1 MEEKKNSNE
10 EPSLPASLPRGE
22 RGNGN
27 FGNLRVALLH
37 DFLLYP
43 GGAERVLKVLSEMF
57 PKAPIFTLLHD
68 QEKMG
73 EMFAGKDIRPSYL
86 QKFPKFLKKHY
97 QWLILFFPVVPET
110 FDLREYDLV
119 ISSSGAWMKG
129 IVTKMSTTHIAY
141 LHSPMRFVW
150 DYNERYF
157 QEKGKSPS
165 LLKRFVLNY
174 LRMWDRLS
182 ADRPDFLIANSVY
195 TQKRI
200 AKYYRRDSV
209 VIYPPVD
216 MEHGTWNTQ
225 QKIQDTCLP
234 AYRTGGPDRQARYN
248 NQRNLDEELSLR
260 GCNHPKQSRVI
271 LNPGSP
277 RIFEYKNSR
286 DDSRDI
292 EAKSYKLGDYFLVV
306 SRLSP
311 YKKVDVVVEA
321 FNKLGL
327 PLVVIGQGEQEKYLK
342 SIAKDNVQILGWKDD
357 ATTEQYYKNAKAF
370 VFPAEDDFGMTAVEA
385 MNFGVPVIA
394 FRKGGVL
401 ETVQEGVTGEFFDA
415 QTPEVLADGVRRFLD
430 NEKNYDKEIIK
441 KRGSEF
447 SRERFVDD
455 MRKFIDDV
463 LKK

>member
-1 MEEKKNSNE
+1 MEEKKDKK
-10 EPSLPASLPRGE
+10 LK
-22 RGNGN
+22 
-27 FGNLRVALLH
+27 VALLH

-43 GGAERVLKVLSEMF
+43 GGAERVLKVLSGMF
-57 PKAPIFTLLHD
+57 PEAPIYTLLYN
-68 QEKMG
+68 QENMG

-86 QKFPKFLKKHY
+86 QRFPKFLKKHY
-97 QWLILFFPVVPET
+97 QWLAPFFPVVPET

-165 LLKRFVLNY
+165 IFKRFFLSY
-174 LRMWDRLS
+174 LRIWDRL
-182 ADRPDFLIANSVY
+182 AGDRPDFLIANSIY

-200 AKYYRRDSV
+200 EKYYRRQST
-209 VIYPPVD
+209 VIYPPVSS
-216 MEHGTWNTQ
+216 
-225 QKIQDTCLP
+225 
-234 AYRTGGPDRQARYN
+234 
-248 NQRNLDEELSLR
+248 NQENLDMDSSLR
-260 GCNHPKQSRVI
+260 ECNHSKQSRA
-271 LNPGSP
+271 LRSYLFATPP
-277 RIFEYKNSR
+277 RADR
-286 DDSRDI
+286 DDGRDV
-292 EAKSYKLGDYFLVV
+292 EAEKLMPKKLESYFLVV

-327 PLVVIGQGEQEKYLK
+327 PLVVIGQGQQEKHLRK
-342 SIAKDNVQILGWKDD
+342 IAKDNVRILGWQTDEV
-357 ATTEQYYKNAKAF
+357 TRQYYEKARGF
-370 VFPAEDDFGMTAVEA
+370 IFPAEDDFGLTAVEA

-394 FRKGGVL
+394 YRKGGAK

-430 NEKNYDKEIIK
+430 NEDKYDKEVIK
-441 KRGSEF
+441 KRGGEF
-447 SRERFVDD
+447 SKERFEKEI
-455 MRKFIDDV
+455 REFIEKV
-463 LKK
+463 LEK